1 MAELGIR
8 RAAFM
13 TPSTAHDRSERDLI
27 LRAQRFEADA
37 LADLFDAHF
46 DGLYRYVNTFVGES
60 AATEEL
66 VRRVFLRALDGLPR
80 YRRYESGFA
89 TWLERIANAVLSESS
104 RPPGSPAPMPALD
117 LPPDARLR
125 EGLRGLTPD
134 QLDVLAL
141 RFVAGL
147 PASAVARATGRGL
160 GRVQALQ
167 HRALL
172 ALRLALYGEPEVV
185 PAEPL
190 AVTTEPEP
198 EAAPRELAD

>member
-1 MAELGIR
+1 MAELGFG
-8 RAAFM
+8 RAAFV
-13 TPSTAHDRSERDLI
+13 TASPAHDRSERDLI

-46 DGLYRYVNTFVGES
+46 DGLYRYVHTLVGDT

-89 TWLERIANAVLSESS
+89 TWLERIANAVLSESG
-104 RPPGSPAPMPALD
+104 RPAGSPAPMPALD
-117 LPPDARLR
+117 LPSEARLR
-125 EGLRGLTPD
+125 EAIRGLTPD

-147 PASAVARATGRGL
+147 PANAVARATGRGL

-172 ALRLALYGEPEVV
+172 ALRLALNGEPEVA
-185 PAEPL
+185 PA
-190 AVTTEPEP
+190 EP
-198 EAAPRELAD
+198 EAAAKEPEASPTEVAE

>member
-1 MAELGIR
+1 MAVLAFR
-8 RAAFM
+8 QAAFVM
-13 TPSTAHDRSERDLI
+13 ASPAHDRSERDLI

-46 DGLYRYVNTFVGES
+46 DGLYQYVHTLVGDT
-60 AATEEL
+60 AASEEL

-89 TWLERIANAVLSESS
+89 TWLERIANAVLSESG
-104 RPPGSPAPMPALD
+104 RPAGTPAPMPALD

-125 EGLRGLTPD
+125 EAIRGLTPD

-147 PASAVARATGRGL
+147 PANAVARATGRGL

-172 ALRLALYGEPEVV
+172 ALRLALNGEPQVA
-185 PAEPL
+185 PIEPQ
-190 AVTTEPEP
+190 ATPTEP
-198 EAAPRELAD
+198 EAAPTELAE

>member
-1 MAELGIR
+1 MAVLDFR
-8 RAAFM
+8 QVDRVTSSAAL
-13 TPSTAHDRSERDLI
+13 DRGERDLI

-37 LADLFDAHF
+37 LADLFEGHF
-46 DGLYRYVNTFVGES
+46 DELYRYVHTLTGDG

-89 TWLERIANAVLSESS
+89 TWLERIANAVLSESG
-104 RPPGSPAPMPALD
+104 RPAGTPAPMPSLD
-117 LPPDARLR
+117 LPPEARLR
-125 EGLRGLTPD
+125 EAIRGLTPD

-147 PASAVARATGRGL
+147 PANAVARATGRGV

-172 ALRLALYGEPEVV
+172 ALRLALTGEPDPAPGEV
-185 PAEPL
+185 AE
-190 AVTTEPEP
+190 
-198 EAAPRELAD
+198 

>member
-1 MAELGIR
+1 MAVLGFR
-8 RAAFM
+8 QAAYV
-13 TPSTAHDRSERDLI
+13 TASPAHDRSERDLI

-46 DGLYRYVNTFVGES
+46 DGLYRYLHTLVGDSE
-60 AATEEL
+60 ATEEL

-89 TWLERIANAVLSESS
+89 TWLERIANAVLSESG
-104 RPPGSPAPMPALD
+104 RPAGSPEPLPTLD
-117 LPPDARLR
+117 LPPETRLR
-125 EGLRGLTPD
+125 EAIRGLTPD

-147 PASAVARATGRGL
+147 PANAVARATGRGL

-172 ALRLALYGEPEVV
+172 ALRLALDGEPEIA
-185 PAEPL
+185 P
-190 AVTTEPEP
+190 TEPEAPATEP
-198 EAAPRELAD
+198 EAAPTELAE

>member
-1 MAELGIR
+1 MAVLGFR
-8 RAAFM
+8 QVERVTSPAAL
-13 TPSTAHDRSERDLI
+13 DRSERDLI
-27 LRAQRFEADA
+27 LRAQRFEPDA
-37 LADLFDAHF
+37 LDDLFDAHF
-46 DGLYRYVNTFVGES
+46 DGLYRYVHTFLGDN

-89 TWLERIANAVLSESS
+89 TWLERIANAVLSESG
-104 RPPGSPAPMPALD
+104 RPVGSPAPMPSRD

-125 EGLRGLTPD
+125 EAIRGLTPD

-147 PASAVARATGRGL
+147 PANAVARATGRGL

-172 ALRLALYGEPEVV
+172 ALRLALTG
-185 PAEPL
+185 
-190 AVTTEPEP
+190 EPEP
-198 EAAPRELAD
+198 EPVEPETTPTELAE